1 MAVASQ
7 RREQGRGRL
16 VEHQVVVGR
25 RVQLGQI
32 RRDVA
37 ADRLGHEQVGLVEH
51 TFIKGSHA
59 SPDGYVSGAG
69 LIEIK
74 APMPAAHLN
83 TLLTKTISEAHVVQ
97 MQWQMS
103 CSGRNWCDYISFS
116 SDFPPAMQLWIKR
129 VERDPRF
136 IGELESEITQFIRE
150 LEAKIAKLSRE
161 YAVAA

>member
-1 MAVASQ
+1 
-7 RREQGRGRL
+7 
-16 VEHQVVVGR
+16 
-25 RVQLGQI
+25 
-32 RRDVA
+32 
-37 ADRLGHEQVGLVEH
+37 
-51 TFIKGSHA
+51 
-59 SPDGYVSGAG
+59 
-69 LIEIK
+69 
-74 APMPAAHLN
+74 
-83 TLLTKTISEAHVVQ
+83 VQ

-150 LEAKIAKLSRE
+150 LEVKIAKLSRE